1 MKFRF
6 IMVVMLT
13 MMLAGCISNPTVATV
28 PSDLELA
35 TSKDINQFIK
45 KIELNNF
52 VDEVNDGNI
61 IYAKYYNN
69 YDAAKEMQSSL
80 KTLCEERYQST
91 ITTSQDVNLHEYGGS
106 QLNTK
111 QATEA
116 AKQWISRK
124 HTEIDAT
131 SSEVINGQCIR
142 YQGEQQTL
150 EILYAY
156 QLILNSESDN
166 EELIPVH
173 LIIMKSD
180 YFDPMVAEALAN
192 EPETYEQR
200 KVRLAKEAVL
210 AKELEQIEIAKQAK
224 IKRMAPFVGAR
235 GKQVC
240 NKFTT
245 SDTLV
250 KYEIKREAT
259 IVGFLEDNT
268 SSRIQ
273 IRISGLSIDNKK
285 PQDMLVSDDIDY
297 KGSKVVTG
305 NIIWDSPAGWYFCD
319 K

>member
-1 MKFRF
+1 
-6 IMVVMLT
+6 MVIMLT
-13 MMLAGCISNPTVATV
+13 MVLAGCISNPTVATV

-45 KIELNNF
+45 KIELNNV

-61 IYAKYYNN
+61 VYAKYYNSYN
-69 YDAAKEMQSSL
+69 AAKEMQSSL
-80 KTLCEERYQST
+80 KTLCEERYQAM
-91 ITTSQDVNLHEYGGS
+91 ITTSQDINLHEYGGS

-124 HTEIDAT
+124 HPEIDVK

-142 YQGEQQTL
+142 YQGEPQTL

-156 QLILNSESDN
+156 QLIINFESDK

-173 LIIMKSD
+173 LIIMKSE
-180 YFDPMVAEALAN
+180 YFNSMVEEALAN

-200 KVRLAKEAVL
+200 QVRLAKEAVL

-224 IKRMAPFVGAR
+224 IKKMAPFIGAR

-245 SDTLV
+245 SDTLI

-268 SSRIQ
+268 NTRIQ
-273 IRISGLSIDNKK
+273 IRITGLQIDNKK
-285 PQDMLVSDDIDY
+285 PQDMLVSDDIEY
-297 KGSKVVTG
+297 KGSKIVTG
-305 NIIWDSPAGWYFCD
+305 NIIWDSPSGWYFCD